1 MSDLDRLKQRLVGD
15 AIRDNVELIAGRR
28 RVPDSRP
35 RRQRALRVLGWSAG
49 ILGLATAA
57 AFALVWTGSRTRS
70 TEGEPRDTTVAS
82 VTTGTG
88 ELAALPAAATDP
100 LPLGLSQP
108 LAGMSAAPSGESPER
123 RFTAP
128 APLDPAAL
136 PLGVRRIVLDPGHGG
151 RNPGTASGGLREK
164 DITLDLALRLR
175 PLLELAGY
183 EVALTRETDTDID
196 LAERVAAANERRGD
210 LFVSIHVNWLG
221 RGAARGIETFYL
233 GPTDDPV
240 LTRLT
245 SEENQESGYSLTDFR
260 RLLDGIYE
268 DVRHDESRSLAE
280 SVHRSL
286 YQKLRTASPGLKDRG
301 VKTAPFVVLIGNEMP
316 AVLAEVGSLS
326 DRQDVEL
333 FADEEYRLAIVEA
346 LRDGIVAY
354 ALSRATPAARIASTG
369 AAANTGG

>member
-1 MSDLDRLKQRLVGD
+1 MSDLDRLKQRLVDD

-28 RVPDSRP
+28 RVPEAQ
-35 RRQRALRVLGWSAG
+35 RRRRRGARVLAFAG
-49 ILGLATAA
+49 AFLGLAGAAVVALFATGSLQLLTGSETSNASAVPTAA
-57 AFALVWTGSRTRS
+57 I
-70 TEGEPRDTTVAS
+70 
-82 VTTGTG
+82 
-88 ELAALPAAATDP
+88 DP
-100 LPLGLSQP
+100 LSVAADPAP
-108 LAGMSAAPSGESPER
+108 LASSTILTGITEPSSPPLSER

-128 APLDPAAL
+128 TPLDPAAL

-151 RNPGTASGGLREK
+151 RNPGTAAGQLREK
-164 DITLDLALRLR
+164 EITLDLALRLR
-175 PLLELAGY
+175 PLLESAGY
-183 EVALTRETDTDID
+183 EVTLTRELDEDLD
-196 LAERVAAANERRGD
+196 LAERVAVANERRGD

-240 LTRLT
+240 LTRLA

-333 FADEEYRLAIVEA
+333 FTAGDYRQTIAEA

-354 ALSRATPAARIASTG
+354 AEARTTQPARMASTG
-369 AAANTGG
+369 TEARAGG